1 MWTQRWSFAGR
12 GNIHAK
18 FKSPSLIR
26 VVYRDVEPFLEAVDN
41 LTTYY
46 CERGVDILKQ
56 AISGR

>member
-1 MWTQRWSFAGR
+1 M
-12 GNIHAK
+12 K